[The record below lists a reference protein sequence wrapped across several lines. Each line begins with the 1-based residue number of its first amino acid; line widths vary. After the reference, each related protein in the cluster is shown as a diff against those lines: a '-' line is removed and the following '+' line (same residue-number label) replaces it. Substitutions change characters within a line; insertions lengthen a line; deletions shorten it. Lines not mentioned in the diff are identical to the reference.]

1 MDDKTSYE
9 HSILLVDDETS
20 ILKAMTRLL
29 RKTPYTIHIS
39 NSGQEALDLLA
50 ALDKK
55 ISMIISDQKMPGMSG
70 SEFLEKSR
78 QYVPDAV
85 RFLLTGYSDM
95 ETLVDAINKGGVQR
109 YISKPWNDNDLLLT
123 IEHGLR
129 QYELVLENRRL
140 MEVTKKQNAQLLQ
153 VGRLLDAKVKQR
165 TTELKEKTQEL
176 EDSFYNIIRSFS
188 ALTDTFF
195 PEDSGH
201 GRRVSALA
209 NEIARKAGVEGEEL
223 RNIEIASLLHDIGK
237 IGTSKSLVSPFQE
250 HMSPS
255 EKAKYIKHSMEGF
268 LILRFI
274 PQLDKVSLYIKSHHE
289 NYDGSGFPE
298 GLSEDEIPLGSRIIA
313 VADAY
318 DRIAGK
324 PEKNENPVI
333 QEYERATGRTSDHVE
348 QSEMAHQA
356 AIYYLKQNAFS
367 LFDPNIIKI
376 LLEILKTQG
385 FTFQEEKKMQLEKL
399 EPGMVLTRPLYT
411 VKGRFLLPYNTTL
424 TASVISKLISMNDSD
439 PIQEPVY
446 AATY

>member
-1 MDDKTSYE
+1 MDEKISYE
-9 HSILLVDDETS
+9 HSILLVDDEVS
-20 ILKAMTRLL
+20 ILKAMARLL
-29 RKTPYTIHIS
+29 RKTPYTVHAAG
-39 NSGQEALDLLA
+39 SGQEALDLLTT
-50 ALDKK
+50 LEKPV
-55 ISMIISDQKMPGMSG
+55 SMIISDQKMPGMQG

-95 ETLVDAINKGGVQR
+95 GTLIDAINKGGVQR

-123 IEHGLR
+123 IEHGIR

-140 MEVTKKQNAQLLQ
+140 MEVTRKQNAQLLQ
-153 VGRLLDAKVKQR
+153 VGKLLDAKVKQR
-165 TTELKEKTQEL
+165 TAELKEKTQEL
-176 EDSFYNIIRSFS
+176 EASFFNIIRSFS

-209 NEIARKAGVEGEEL
+209 NEIARKMRIEGDEL

-237 IGTSKSLVSPFQE
+237 IGTAKNLVAPFQE
-250 HMSPS
+250 FMTPGD
-255 EKAKYIKHSMEGF
+255 KAKYIKHPMEGF

-274 PQLDKVSLYIKSHHE
+274 PQLEKVSEYIKSHHE
-289 NYDGSGFPE
+289 NYDGTGFPD
-298 GLSEDEIPLGSRIIA
+298 GLAEDAIPIGSRIIA

-318 DRIAGK
+318 DRIAGR
-324 PEKNENPVI
+324 PEKSENPLI
-333 QEYERATGRTSDHVE
+333 QEYEKATGRTSDHVE
-348 QSEMAHQA
+348 QAELAHHT

-376 LLEILKTQG
+376 LLDVLKTQG
-385 FTFQEEKKMQLEKL
+385 FTFQEEKKMPLDKL

-411 VKGRFLLPYNTTL
+411 ENGRFLLPYNTTL
-424 TASVISKLISMNDSD
+424 TASMISKLNSIHYSD